1 MRGGCSFC
9 FYWWNCWPSLS
20 FLCSLIWGERYL
32 YFYVDTGGLIDHHCL
47 FFVHVPSQD
56 LDFQCQRSWS
66 FIAFIILRSEVFVPC
81 FYWWKITNGLPL
93 LFSFHNTY
101 KWWYILW
108 IYLIK
113 TQHLGSVTGS
123 ARQRT
128 VANLFYKNKKNHM
141 KFISDITGCCI
152 HTEHLYK
159 YMYRY
164 MYIFTTKI

>member
-1 MRGGCSFC
+1 M
-9 FYWWNCWPSLS
+9 
-20 FLCSLIWGERYL
+20 I
-32 YFYVDTGGLIDHHCL
+32 H
-47 FFVHVPSQD
+47 FVN
-56 LDFQCQRSWS
+56 L
-66 FIAFIILRSEVFVPC
+66 
-81 FYWWKITNGLPL
+81 
-93 LFSFHNTY
+93 
-101 KWWYILW
+101 
-108 IYLIK
+108 LIK

-159 YMYRY
+159 YMY